1 MVNLLRFRLVFPALI
16 IALLLSAGCANT
28 KPSRFYTLSPLATSE
43 GETQGSAEGLGLA
56 IGVGPVK
63 LPEHLDRPQIVTRTS
78 RNELRL
84 AEFDRWA
91 GSLQDDF
98 SRVLAENLSILLS
111 TGRVSLYPWRRSVP
125 IDYQVVVDVNRFD
138 GELGGNTWLI
148 ARWSV
153 FGGRDKE
160 VLFMR
165 KSRIIE
171 PSGAQGYR
179 AMAAAQSRALANLS
193 REIAKAIEA
202 ISQRGRNQ

>member
-1 MVNLLRFRLVFPALI
+1 MPNLLRFRLVFPVLV
-16 IALLLSAGCANT
+16 IALLISGGCANT

-43 GETQGSAEGLGLA
+43 SETQASAEAPGLA

-91 GSLQDDF
+91 GPLQDDF
-98 SRVLAENLSILLS
+98 SRILAENLSILLS

-160 VLFMR
+160 VLSMR

-171 PSGAQGYR
+171 RSGAQGYR
-179 AMAAAQSRALANLS
+179 AMVAAQSRALANLS

-202 ISQRGRNQ
+202 IFQRGRTQ

>member
-1 MVNLLRFRLVFPALI
+1 MLNLLRFRLVFPALV
-16 IALLLSAGCANT
+16 IALLISAGCANT

-43 GETQGSAEGLGLA
+43 SEAQGSAEGPGLA

-91 GSLQDDF
+91 GPLQDDF

-138 GELGGNTWLI
+138 GELGGNMWLI

-160 VLFMR
+160 VLSMR

-193 REIAKAIEA
+193 REIAKVIET